1 MQYKFFL
8 IIIFTFF
15 TSLVVNA
22 KDIMII
28 TVADAITPASQ
39 LYISNGIKEA
49 TEKNFQALI
58 IKLDTPGGLLDATR
72 QIVNIFFEAKI
83 PIIVYVAP
91 SGARAGSAGVFITLA
106 ADIAVMANGTNIGA
120 AHPVGLDGSSDT
132 TVIGQKIVND
142 AAAFIRSIAE
152 KRKRNIQWAEDAV
165 RKSVSITETEA
176 LNNNII
182 DFICNDIDS
191 VLKAIDGFQ
200 LEKNGKILKI
210 DSKNTRLIYR
220 DKNFKES
227 ILSVLSNPNLS
238 YILILIG
245 IWGIIFEFKSP
256 GSIYP
261 GAIGIFSLLIASYSL
276 QMLPVNYVGL
286 ALIITA
292 IILFI
297 LEIFIQSYALLT
309 IGGIICFALGSLML
323 IDSPEGIVKI
333 STELIIFATIT
344 TALLFGILI
353 WFGIKAQKSKK
364 APIAE
369 EMTSLNGVAISD
381 FINGKGKVH
390 VNGEIWI
397 AYSTDDIK
405 NNDEIVVEKVKGL
418 QLVVRKKV

>member
-15 TSLVVNA
+15 ISLVVNA
-22 KDIMII
+22 KEIMII

-49 TEKNFQALI
+49 TEKNCQALI

-72 QIVNIFFEAKI
+72 QIVNNFFEAKI

-106 ADIAVMANGTNIGA
+106 ADIAIMANGTNIGA

-132 TVIGQKIVND
+132 TAIGQKIVND

-152 KRKRNIQWAEDAV
+152 KRNRNIQWAEEAV
-165 RKSVSITETEA
+165 RKSVSVTETEA

-191 VLKAIDGFQ
+191 VLKALDGFQ
-200 LEKNGKILKI
+200 VEKNGKIFKI
-210 DSKNTRLIYR
+210 DTKNALLIYR
-220 DKNFKES
+220 DKNLKES

-276 QMLPVNYVGL
+276 QMLPINYVGL
-286 ALIITA
+286 ALIIA
-292 IILFI
+292 GIILFI

-309 IGGIICFALGSLML
+309 IGGIICFALGSIML

-344 TALLFGILI
+344 TAILFGILI

-369 EMTSLNGVAISD
+369 EMTSLSGFAISD

-397 AYSTDDIK
+397 AFSNDDIK
-405 NNDEIVVEKVKGL
+405 NNDEIIVEKVKGL
-418 QLVVRKKV
+418 QLVVRKKN

>member
-22 KDIMII
+22 KDIMVI

-120 AHPVGLDGSSDT
+120 AHPVGLDGSIDT

-182 DFICNDIDS
+182 DFICYDIDS
-191 VLKAIDGFQ
+191 VLKAIDEFQ
-200 LEKNGKILKI
+200 IEKNGKILKI

-220 DKNFKES
+220 DKNLRES

-261 GAIGIFSLLIASYSL
+261 GAIGAISLLIASYSL
-276 QMLPVNYVGL
+276 QMLPINYVGL
-286 ALIITA
+286 ALIVAA

>member
-8 IIIFTFF
+8 IIIFNFF
-15 TSLVVNA
+15 ITLVLNA
-22 KDIMII
+22 KDIMVI

-49 TEKNFQALI
+49 TEKNCQALI

-72 QIVNIFFEAKI
+72 QIVNNFFEAKI

-91 SGARAGSAGVFITLA
+91 SGARAASAGVFITLA

-152 KRKRNIQWAEDAV
+152 KRNRNVQWAEEAV
-165 RKSVSITETEA
+165 KKSVSITETEA

-261 GAIGIFSLLIASYSL
+261 GAIGAISLLIASYSL
-276 QMLPVNYVGL
+276 QMLPINYVGL

-369 EMTSLNGVAISD
+369 EMTSLSGVAISD

-397 AYSTDDIK
+397 AFSTDDIK

-418 QLVVRKKV
+418 QLVVRKKI